1 MDKQF
6 ELIAFTAWLEKIK
19 KDFDYGVE
27 NHYPK
32 EIIEETRFDE
42 DWVDDQ
48 ITHIRFALTDVIQ
61 VLKEARFDIKETL
74 E

>member
-32 EIIEETRFDE
+32 EIIEETRYDE
-42 DWVDDQ
+42 NWIHDQ
-48 ITHIRFALTDVIQ
+48 ITDIRFALTDVIQ
-61 VLKEARFDIKETL
+61 ALKEARYDIKETP